1 MIMDGHGG
9 VGSVTMETRGR
20 EEPRVYAS
28 YQSIISG
35 ILRVVLVPISATLE
49 ILPITDLE
57 GKMFFRLG
65 SVWKYVIIGFA
76 LMVIEPH
83 TFYYFFVI

>member
-35 ILRVVLVPISATLE
+35 ILRVILVVTSLILE
-49 ILPITDLE
+49 SFMIYRFVPFVT
-57 GKMFFRLG
+57 
-65 SVWKYVIIGFA
+65 IIG
-76 LMVIEPH
+76 VIFSILVKQLSM
-83 TFYYFFVI
+83 FYNSV